1 MLNMILSDTE
11 AVRFASAGQFIAA
24 GASIHPR
31 RTLPTAV
38 LLVGVSGRYP
48 IAQEGRGYDLAA
60 DTFMLLFPFREHMGT
75 ALSEGSQSHYWCHF
89 TVPDSARYADG
100 PAPESDSLS
109 LPEFGRLKHPERT
122 ALLFR
127 QLIDASE
134 RAYAVPAA
142 REELC
147 SLYTRILL
155 REIAED
161 ALEESGGRA
170 RSGRAVVER
179 VKEHLRVHAAEEIAL
194 GDVAAR
200 FHYNADYLAHIFH
213 QETGLTMCG
222 YLLAERIAAAQK
234 LLLETGLSVTAVAGA
249 CGFGDEKYFMRA
261 FKRRVGI
268 TPSQFRRAHC
278 RLHTNIK

>member
-1 MLNMILSDTE
+1 MLNMILSGTGD
-11 AVRFASAGQFIAA
+11 VRFASAGQFIAG

-38 LLVGVSGRYP
+38 LLAGVSGRYP
-48 IAQEGRGYDLAA
+48 ISQEGRAYVLEA

-75 ALSEGSQSHYWCHF
+75 APAEGNQSHYWCHF
-89 TVPDSARYADG
+89 TVPDSARHADG
-100 PAPESDSLS
+100 PAPDGLS
-109 LPEFGRLKHPERT
+109 IPEFGRLKHPERT

-147 SLYTRILL
+147 NLYTRILL

-161 ALEESGGRA
+161 TLEESGGRA
-170 RSGRAVVER
+170 RSGRAVVAR

-222 YLLAERIAAAQK
+222 YLLAERVAAARK
-234 LLLETGLSVTAVAGA
+234 LLL
-249 CGFGDEKYFMRA
+249 
-261 FKRRVGI
+261 
-268 TPSQFRRAHC
+268 
-278 RLHTNIK
+278 

>member
-1 MLNMILSDTE
+1 MLTMILNGTDD
-11 AVRFASAGQFIAA
+11 VRFASAGQFFAD
-24 GASIHPR
+24 GAPVHPR

-38 LLVGVSGRYP
+38 LLIGISGRYP
-48 IAQEGRGYDLAA
+48 IAQEGRAYDLTAG
-60 DTFMLLFPFREHMGT
+60 TFMLLFPFREHRG
-75 ALSEGSQSHYWCHF
+75 AAPAEGEQSHYWCHF
-89 TVPDSARYADG
+89 TLPDGARYADALSPDG
-100 PAPESDSLS
+100 LS

-134 RAYAVPAA
+134 RPYAVPTA

-147 SLYTRILL
+147 NLHTRILL

-161 ALEESGGRA
+161 VLENNGARREGRM
-170 RSGRAVVER
+170 VVER
-179 VKEHLRVHAAEEIAL
+179 VKEHLRIHAAEDISL
-194 GDVAAR
+194 GEVAAR

-213 QETGLTMCG
+213 QETGMTPCG

-234 LLLETGLSVTAVAGA
+234 LLLETGPNVAAVATA
-249 CGFGDEKYFMRA
+249 CGFSDEKYFMRA
-261 FKRRVGI
+261 FKRRMGV

>member
-1 MLNMILSDTE
+1 MLNMILSGTGD
-11 AVRFASAGQFIAA
+11 VRFASAGQFIAG

-38 LLVGVSGRYP
+38 LLAGVSGRYP
-48 IAQEGRGYDLAA
+48 IAQEGRAYVLEA

-75 ALSEGSQSHYWCHF
+75 APAEGNQSHYWCHF
-89 TVPDSARYADG
+89 TVPDSARHADG
-100 PAPESDSLS
+100 PAPDGLS
-109 LPEFGRLKHPERT
+109 IPEFGRLKHPERT

-147 SLYTRILL
+147 NLYTRILL

-161 ALEESGGRA
+161 TLEESGGRA
-170 RSGRAVVER
+170 RSGRAVVAR

-222 YLLAERIAAAQK
+222 YLLAERVAAARK
-234 LLLETGLSVTAVAGA
+234 LLLETGLSVAAVASA

-261 FKRRVGI
+261 FKRHVGV

>member
-1 MLNMILSDTE
+1 MIE
-11 AVRFASAGQFIAA
+11 PGI
-24 GASIHPR
+24 G
-31 RTLPTAV
+31 
-38 LLVGVSGRYP
+38 
-48 IAQEGRGYDLAA
+48 
-60 DTFMLLFPFREHMGT
+60 
-75 ALSEGSQSHYWCHF
+75 
-89 TVPDSARYADG
+89 
-100 PAPESDSLS
+100 
-109 LPEFGRLKHPERT
+109 
-122 ALLFR
+122 
-127 QLIDASE
+127 
-134 RAYAVPAA
+134 PAA

-161 ALEESGGRA
+161 AFEESGGRA

-194 GDVAAR
+194 SDVAAR

-234 LLLETGLSVTAVAGA
+234 LLLETGLSVAAVAGA

>member
-1 MLNMILSDTE
+1 MLNMILSGTE
-11 AVRFASAGQFIAA
+11 DVRFASAGQFIAA

-38 LLVGVSGRYP
+38 LLVGISGRYP
-48 IAQEGRGYDLAA
+48 ITQEGRCCDLTA
-60 DTFMLLFPFREHMGT
+60 DTFMLLFPFHAHMGT
-75 ALSEGSQSHYWCHF
+75 ALSEGTQSHYWCHF

-100 PAPESDSLS
+100 PAPDGLS
-109 LPEFGRLKHPERT
+109 IPEFGRLKHPERT

-127 QLIDASE
+127 QLIDTSE
-134 RAYAVPAA
+134 RTHAIPAA

-147 SLYTRILL
+147 TLYTRILL

-161 ALEESGGRA
+161 ALEESGSRV

-194 GDVAAR
+194 SDVAAR

-234 LLLETGLSVTAVAGA
+234 LLLETGLSVAAVAGA
-249 CGFGDEKYFMRA
+249 CGFGDEKYFMHA
-261 FKRRVGI
+261 FKRRMGI

>member
-1 MLNMILSDTE
+1 MLHMILTSTE
-11 AVRFASAGQFIAA
+11 DVRFASAGQFIAD
-24 GASIHPR
+24 GASVHPR

-38 LLVGVSGRYP
+38 LLAGVSGRYP
-48 IAQEGRGYDLAA
+48 IAQEGRSYDLAA

-75 ALSEGSQSHYWCHF
+75 ASAEGNQSHYWCHF
-89 TVPDSARYADG
+89 TVPDDARYAD
-100 PAPESDSLS
+100 APESSGLS

-127 QLIDASE
+127 QLINASE
-134 RAYAVPAA
+134 RTHASPTV

-147 SLYTRILL
+147 NLYARILL
-155 REIAED
+155 WEIAEN
-161 ALEESGGRA
+161 ACEESGGSV
-170 RSGRAVVER
+170 RSSHTVVER
-179 VKEHLRVHAAEEIAL
+179 VKEHLRVHAAEGIAL

-213 QETGLTMCG
+213 QETGMTMCG

-234 LLLETGLSVTAVAGA
+234 LLLETSLNVAAVAGA
-249 CGFGDEKYFMRA
+249 CGFSDEKYFMRA

-268 TPSQFRRAHC
+268 TPSQFRRANC